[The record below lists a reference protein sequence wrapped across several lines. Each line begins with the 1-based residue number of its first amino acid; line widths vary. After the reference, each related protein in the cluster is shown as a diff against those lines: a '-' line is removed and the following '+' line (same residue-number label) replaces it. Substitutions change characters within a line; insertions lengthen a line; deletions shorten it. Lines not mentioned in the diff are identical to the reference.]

1 MKKKFVLAFMLL
13 MVTLSLLT
21 ACNKKDE
28 PKQAEETKKTEE
40 KTEVKDEKKEVKED
54 EKKEESKTE
63 VKTEGKELLVYS
75 GAGLK
80 NPMEKI
86 KAEFEKEKGISINLI
101 YAGSGQLLAQ
111 LEQSGKGDVFIV
123 GSKPTY
129 DAAVEKNLANDGVPV
144 AHHTPV
150 IVTAKGNPLGITGLN
165 DLTKEGLRLAL
176 GEAESNAIGKTSV
189 KMFEKAGIDDYK
201 KNVVVETAT
210 VNELYQAMKSGNAD
224 AAIVTNDSAFGKED
238 LEIVKISDDQII
250 DQIITAG
257 TLKTSEQNDASEEF
271 IKFLTSDFGRNAFE
285 ETGFKP
291 VAQ

>member
-1 MKKKFVLAFMLL
+1 MKVKKLYVLMLL
-13 MVTLSLLT
+13 LVVALFLT
-21 ACNKKDE
+21 ACNSQEE
-28 PKQAEETKKTEE
+28 PKSSEEQTKTEE
-40 KTEVKDEKKEVKED
+40 KAEEKVETT
-54 EKKEESKTE
+54 EKKEESEAKEET
-63 VKTEGKELLVYS
+63 ELLVYS

-86 KAEFEKEKGISINLI
+86 KEEFEKENGISLNLI

-129 DAAVEKNLANDGVPV
+129 DAAVEKNLANEGVAV

-150 IVTAKGNPLGITGLN
+150 IVTAKGNPLGIQGLE

-189 KMFEKAGIDDYK
+189 KMFEKSGIEDYK

-238 LEIVKISDDQII
+238 LEIVRISDDQII

-257 TLKTSEQNDASEEF
+257 TLKTSEQSEIAEKF
-271 IKFLTSDFGRNAFE
+271 IEFLTSDFGRTAFE

-291 VAQ
+291 VAE